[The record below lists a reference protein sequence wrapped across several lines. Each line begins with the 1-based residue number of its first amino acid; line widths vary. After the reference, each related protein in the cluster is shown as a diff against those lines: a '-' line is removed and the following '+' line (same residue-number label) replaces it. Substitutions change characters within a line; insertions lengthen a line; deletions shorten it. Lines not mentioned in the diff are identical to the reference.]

1 MVVKKVLCLILLTSS
16 TVISQIKPTD
26 DNNKSDI
33 RYNLNPSGSH
43 YVKFTFI
50 NQAWFRLNNNNPGT
64 TVLTDPASQTFDIG
78 LRRTRIQLFGQITD
92 RIFFYTQF
100 GLNNFNKTNG
110 FPGYNTA
117 GTPSNRKV
125 GAFFHDALGEYEVQR
140 KGHSFIRFGGGLTI
154 VNGLARFSQP
164 SISTIMTLDVPIFA
178 QATVDQ
184 TDQFSRKL
192 AIYSRGQIGKINYR
206 ISVADPFPIETNGAV
221 PPTLNTN
228 SVFAQKK
235 HKKQFDGL
243 LIYNIFDTEDNTTPG
258 YMTGTYLGKRK
269 IWNIEAGFI
278 AQKNATWRKED
289 IDTLYSSMNLWSI
302 ASYLDLPV
310 NKDKGTAV
318 SAYLGY
324 FHTDYG
330 KGYLRYNGSMN
341 PGTGTTSPITGVS
354 GTHGNAYPMFG
365 SGNVI
370 YSQAGYKLK
379 DGLMGS
385 LGTLM
390 PYASLQYADYDR
402 LRDPVILY
410 NLGINWLMKGHNGK
424 LTLNYEN
431 RPVYK
436 NSTISNEL
444 QKDLRKGSWIL
455 QYQVSI

>member
-1 MVVKKVLCLILLTSS
+1 MKIVLALLLLISSVAMSQVKL
-16 TVISQIKPTD
+16 TD

-33 RYNLNPSGSH
+33 RYSLNPSGYH
-43 YVKFTFI
+43 YVKFTFT
-50 NQAWFRLNNNNPGT
+50 NQVWFRLNDNNPGT
-64 TVLTDPASQTFDIG
+64 TVLSDPASQTFDIG
-78 LRRTRIQLFGQITD
+78 LRRTRLQLFGQITD

-125 GAFFHDALGEYEVQR
+125 AAFFHDALGEYEVQR
-140 KGHSFIRFGGGLTI
+140 KGNSFIRFGGGLTI
-154 VNGLARFSQP
+154 VNGLSRFSQP
-164 SISTIMTLDVPIFA
+164 SISTIMTMDVPIFA
-178 QATVDQ
+178 QATADQ

-192 AIYSRGQIGKINYR
+192 AVYSRGQIGKINYR

-221 PPTLNTN
+221 PPALNAN

-243 LIYNIFDTEDNTTPG
+243 FIYNLFDTEDNTTPG
-258 YMTGTYLGKRK
+258 YTTGTYLGKRK
-269 IWNIEAGFI
+269 ILNIEAGFI
-278 AQKNATWRKED
+278 AQKNALWRKEGV
-289 IDTLYSSMNLWSI
+289 DTLYSNMNLWSI
-302 ASYLDLPV
+302 ASYLDMPV
-310 NKDKGTAV
+310 NKEKGTAV

-341 PGTGTTSPITGVS
+341 PATGTTLPITGVS

-365 SGNVI
+365 TGNVI
-370 YSQAGYKLK
+370 YSQAGYKFK
-379 DGLMGS
+379 DGLLGS
-385 LGTLM
+385 QGTLM
-390 PYASLQYADYDR
+390 PYASLQYSDYDR
-402 LRDPVILY
+402 LWDPVLLY
-410 NLGINWLMKGHNGK
+410 NLGVNWLMKGHNGK

-436 NSTISNEL
+436 NSTLSNEL
-444 QKDLRKGSWIL
+444 QKDMRKGSWIL